1 MLLFIRA
8 STTSLTGLSAV
19 SIHLMLL
26 FIQRHPEVGEAQQAF
41 QYISCYSLSEK
52 TFVKYFT
59 RRLVSIH
66 LMLLFIV
73 IYSSRSKAKNVVSIH
88 LMLLFIEAALF
99 SEQGD
104 DVFQYISCYSLSL
117 QHYQTVLWCQ
127 CFNTSHV
134 TLYQAFILCA
144 SLAGYCFNTSHVT
157 LYLVLLMERLES
169 AGCFNTSH
177 VTLYHLVGM
186 CSTEL
191 CCCFNTSHVTLYLI
205 THKSKDGTH
214 GRFNTSHVTL
224 YRFLSSPRLV
234 YCPGFNTSHVTLY
247 PGARPDSQNLFCFNT
262 SHVTLYPPSEHTEK
276 IRPACFN
283 TSHVTLYLCGL
294 ELFHPFRTF
303 QYISCYSLSLFHILQ
318 LKCIPRFNTS
328 HVTLYP
334 IRNGCCSR
342 PGTFQYIS
350 CYSLS
355 LPISLI

>member
-117 QHYQTVLWCQ
+117 QHYQTVL
-127 CFNTSHV
+127 
-134 TLYQAFILCA
+134 
-144 SLAGYCFNTSHVT
+144 
-157 LYLVLLMERLES
+157 
-169 AGCFNTSH
+169 
-177 VTLYHLVGM
+177 
-186 CSTEL
+186 
-191 CCCFNTSHVTLYLI
+191 
-205 THKSKDGTH
+205 
-214 GRFNTSHVTL
+214 
-224 YRFLSSPRLV
+224 
-234 YCPGFNTSHVTLY
+234 
-247 PGARPDSQNLFCFNT
+247 
-262 SHVTLYPPSEHTEK
+262 
-276 IRPACFN
+276 
-283 TSHVTLYLCGL
+283 
-294 ELFHPFRTF
+294 
-303 QYISCYSLSLFHILQ
+303 
-318 LKCIPRFNTS
+318 
-328 HVTLYP
+328 
-334 IRNGCCSR
+334 
-342 PGTFQYIS
+342 
-350 CYSLS
+350 
-355 LPISLI
+355 

>member
-1 MLLFIRA
+1 
-8 STTSLTGLSAV
+8 
-19 SIHLMLL
+19 MLL

-157 LYLVLLMERLES
+157 LYL
-169 AGCFNTSH
+169 
-177 VTLYHLVGM
+177 
-186 CSTEL
+186 
-191 CCCFNTSHVTLYLI
+191 I

-262 SHVTLYPPSEHTEK
+262 SHVTLY
-276 IRPACFN
+276 
-283 TSHVTLYLCGL
+283 LCGL

-303 QYISCYSLSLFHILQ
+303 QYISCYSLSL
-318 LKCIPRFNTS
+318 
-328 HVTLYP
+328 P
-334 IRNGCCSR
+334 ISLIEKA
-342 PGTFQYIS
+342 PVMFQYIS

-355 LPISLI
+355 GTSL